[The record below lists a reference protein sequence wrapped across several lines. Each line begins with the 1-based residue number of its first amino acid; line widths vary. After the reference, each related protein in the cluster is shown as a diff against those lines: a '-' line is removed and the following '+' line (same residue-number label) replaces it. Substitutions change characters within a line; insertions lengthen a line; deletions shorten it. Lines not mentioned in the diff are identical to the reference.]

1 MAIENSFQ
9 WITIAWCWIW
19 YMIFVL
25 IKSIVLFRNILVRPQ
40 PYETKITLAIIAD
53 RMSRYPSVIFAYAW
67 GILKETVELIWR
79 IVSKKEQI
87 HWVATTLPLNLETLY
102 FFTLIHYTFTKIF
115 RPHLPHFCTYY
126 AFKYICLKRSVF
138 IKIQSSHRKRKYIDR
153 PTVPHMSIFKS
164 NNAWLSQSSD
174 PITKVKLY
182 NRFYNLMSLA
192 KPYTWHG
199 NSNRRSCEKMVDS
212 HHSR

>member
-1 MAIENSFQ
+1 MVIENSFQ
-9 WITIAWCWIW
+9 WIKIAWCWIW

-40 PYETKITLAIIAD
+40 PYGTKITLAIIAE

-102 FFTLIHYTFTKIF
+102 FFTLILYTFTKIF
-115 RPHLPHFCTYY
+115 PPNLPHFCTYY
-126 AFKYICLKRSVF
+126 AFKYICLKRSVSYRDTKF
-138 IKIQSSHRKRKYIDR
+138 
-153 PTVPHMSIFKS
+153 
-164 NNAWLSQSSD
+164 SQKK
-174 PITKVKLY
+174 KVY
-182 NRFYNLMSLA
+182 R
-192 KPYTWHG
+192 
-199 NSNRRSCEKMVDS
+199 
-212 HHSR
+212 